1 MTSSHI
7 HSLVL
12 STNSAHH
19 PYITC
24 NDLIC
29 TPGVNLNN
37 KQERIIDNNAYL
49 CYNLPLVEVLGLL
62 ERVG

>member
-1 MTSSHI
+1 MRFFVRLLFFPI
-7 HSLVL
+7 H
-12 STNSAHH
+12 
-19 PYITC
+19 ITC
-24 NDLIC
+24 NDLIY

-62 ERVG
+62 ERVD